1 MRLRHGVAALVVVF
15 MLATGAGAAGLLGG
29 GSDAPGGSAVQFRP
43 EADETEASSS
53 ATPKKKA
60 EPKGEFTTEAVK
72 EKDGRITLSGRAAGV
87 KPGSRLTVQRKEGS
101 GWSDFPAGTKVDDD
115 GSYSLW
121 IKTSRSGSYR
131 VKDEDSGAASKPVAV
146 KV

>member
-1 MRLRHGVAALVVVF
+1 MRLRHGVAALVVAF
-15 MLATGAGAAGLLGG
+15 MIGTIGGAAGLLGG
-29 GSDAPGGSAVQFRP
+29 GDDGSNGTAIQFRP
-43 EADETEASSS
+43 ESDELEAAASST
-53 ATPKKKA
+53 AKKKA

-72 EKDGRITLSGRAAGV
+72 EKDGRITLSGQAEGV
-87 KPGSRLTVQRKEGS
+87 KPGSRLTVQRKQGS
-101 GWSDFPAGTKVDDD
+101 GWSDFPAGTKVDPD

-131 VKDEDSGAASKPVAV
+131 VKDEESGAASKPVNV

>member
-29 GSDAPGGSAVQFRP
+29 GDGPGGSAVEFRP
-43 EADETEASSS
+43 GSDEAEAA
-53 ATPKKKA
+53 ATAPAKKKA

-72 EKDGRITLSGRAAGV
+72 EKDGRITLSGQAEGV

-101 GWSDFPAGTKVDDD
+101 GWSDFPASTTVDSD
-115 GSYSLW
+115 GSYDLW

-131 VKDEDSGAASKPVAV
+131 VKDEESGAASKPVNV